1 MMNKST
7 QSGFTLIELI
17 LSMVLLGIV
26 AVTAG
31 MLIYQAARSFEALS
45 DQKEVTQ
52 QSTLALERVSR
63 ELRPMK
69 CTASGNSCNAS
80 ASDVPVMTASELRFL
95 NSSYEG
101 RGLRLSGSTLL
112 LRDGTGDSD
121 PEYALATGVSSLTFE
136 YLKSDGTAAASAAE
150 LWTVSMNMAIASGQ
164 ATIAV
169 KASVHPRGFR

>member
-1 MMNKST
+1 MMKLST

-17 LSMVLLGIV
+17 LSMVLMGIV

-31 MLIYQAARSFEALS
+31 MLIYQGARSFEALS
-45 DQKEVTQ
+45 DLKEVTQ

-69 CTASGNSCNAS
+69 CTISGNACSAS
-80 ASDVPVMTASELRFL
+80 ASDIPVMTASELRFL
-95 NSSYEG
+95 NSSFEG
-101 RGLRLSGSTLL
+101 RGFRLSGNTLM
-112 LRDGTGDSD
+112 LRDGTGAGD

-136 YLKSDGTAAASAAE
+136 YLKADGTAAASTAE
-150 LWTVSMNMAIASGQ
+150 LWTVSMNMALASGQ

>member
-1 MMNKST
+1 MNKST

-17 LSMVLLGIV
+17 LSMVLMGIV

-31 MLIYQAARSFEALS
+31 MLIYQGTRSFEALS

-52 QSTLALERVSR
+52 QATLALERVSR

-69 CTASGNSCNAS
+69 CTPSGNSCAPS
-80 ASDVPVMTASELRFL
+80 VTDIPVMTVSELRFL

-101 RGLRLSGSTLL
+101 RGFRLSGNTLM
-112 LRDGTGDSD
+112 LRDGTGAGD

-136 YLKSDGTAAASAAE
+136 YLKSDGTSAASVSE
-150 LWTVSMNMAIASGQ
+150 LWTVSMNMALASGQ
-164 ATIAV
+164 ATIDV